1 MRSNSPIKPSLKTAV
16 LMGGLLAISVL
27 SGCQV
32 TPVAAWEKGTLAEP
46 VMSPSGLPQYSAIN
60 THIYTSK
67 ETAKGGDGVAGG
79 GCGCN

>member
-1 MRSNSPIKPSLKTAV
+1 MRLNSLVKNPLRGV
-16 LMGGLLAISVL
+16 LLATLATLLL

-46 VMSPSGLPQYSAIN
+46 VMSPSGLAQYNAIN

-67 ETAKGGDGVAGG
+67 ETARGGDGVAGG

>member
-1 MRSNSPIKPSLKTAV
+1 MRSNSTAKVFLKKITF
-16 LMGGLLAISVL
+16 MGLSLAIL
-27 SGCQV
+27 ILNGCQI

-46 VMSPSGLPQYSAIN
+46 VMSPAGLAQYNTIN